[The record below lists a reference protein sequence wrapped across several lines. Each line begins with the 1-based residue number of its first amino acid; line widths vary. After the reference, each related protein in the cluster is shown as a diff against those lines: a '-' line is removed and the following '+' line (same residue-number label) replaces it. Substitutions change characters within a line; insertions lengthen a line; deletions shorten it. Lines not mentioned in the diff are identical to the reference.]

1 MKQEP
6 ILVSIDL
13 ETSGTIL
20 GASPILAIGACRAT
34 HDWEAEWDQ
43 LGPIIDS
50 AAATVGPMVKDDLFY
65 VELSPPDTRIWI
77 TQAVRFHKLKKA
89 HLEERGTHPFD
100 ALRAFLD
107 WLYALGGGPDSGATY
122 RLVSHNASF
131 DWAHLCSH
139 LNHYALPEPFDPFPA
154 CTKNIA
160 RGRFHDEVA
169 EHGDYWSGQT
179 KLASVLGMPKHHG
192 KHNALADAL
201 SQAVL
206 YNKLTEPSE
215 ESD

>member
-1 MKQEP
+1 MSKPDP

-13 ETSGTIL
+13 ETSGTVL
-20 GASPILAIGACRAT
+20 GASPILSIGACRADR
-34 HDWEAEWDQ
+34 DWAAEWER
-43 LGPIIDS
+43 LGPVVDQ
-50 AAATVGPMVKDDLFY
+50 AGATQGAFREPDLFY
-65 VELSPPDTRIWI
+65 VELVPPDTRIWL

-89 HLEERGTHPFD
+89 HLEAHGTHPVE

-107 WLYALGGGPDSGATY
+107 WLYALGGGPPDRQHGPSY

-139 LNHYALPEPFDPFPA
+139 LNHYALPEPFEPFPA

-160 RGRFHDEVA
+160 RGRFREEIAKHD
-169 EHGDYWSGQT
+169 DSWSGQT
-179 KLASVLGMPKHHG
+179 RLGKLLDMPQHHG

-206 YNKLTEPSE
+206 YQRLTAP
-215 ESD
+215 